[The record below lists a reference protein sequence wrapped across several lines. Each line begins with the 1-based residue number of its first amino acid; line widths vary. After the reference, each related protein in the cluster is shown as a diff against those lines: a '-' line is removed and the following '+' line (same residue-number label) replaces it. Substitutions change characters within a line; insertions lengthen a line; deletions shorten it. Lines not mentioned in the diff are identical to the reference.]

1 MAFGDENLQELLD
14 EVFMSF
20 PILENVK
27 KPIDFSETEQSQIK
41 NITKM
46 GGLGQGKSSTN
57 NKLAHVINNF
67 ENPRDSKVE

>member
-1 MAFGDENLQELLD
+1 MAFGDENLKELLD

-41 NITKM
+41 NITMM
-46 GGLGQGKSSTN
+46 GGLG
-57 NKLAHVINNF
+57 
-67 ENPRDSKVE
+67 

>member
-1 MAFGDENLQELLD
+1 MPKEVYNTNSKNYLDTIFKIKHDNLMAFGDENLQELLD

-41 NITKM
+41 NITMM
-46 GGLGQGKSSTN
+46 GGLG
-57 NKLAHVINNF
+57 
-67 ENPRDSKVE
+67 